1 MNFTTIM
8 ITETPAIVNEM
19 MEEYIRSFGDILSE
33 ISVSVGNNV
42 MPSSSEK
49 KRFRDISAGL

>member
-1 MNFTTIM
+1 M